1 MWVSTGS
8 SICCAGSTQVI
19 SEYQK
24 FVESTSGAY
33 KELTKSEGRIAAA
46 ALGLVG
52 EAGEASEIIKKGLF
66 HNHGIKKEELHKE
79 LGDVLWYVAELC
91 SASGTTLEAVIKGN
105 VDKLKRRYPTGWS
118 AQKSIDREEE
128 SR

>member
-1 MWVSTGS
+1 M
-8 SICCAGSTQVI
+8 I

-33 KELTKSEGRIAAA
+33 KELTKGEGRIAAA

-66 HNHGIKKEELHKE
+66 HDHGIKKEELHKE

-118 AQKSIDREEE
+118 AQKSIERRDE